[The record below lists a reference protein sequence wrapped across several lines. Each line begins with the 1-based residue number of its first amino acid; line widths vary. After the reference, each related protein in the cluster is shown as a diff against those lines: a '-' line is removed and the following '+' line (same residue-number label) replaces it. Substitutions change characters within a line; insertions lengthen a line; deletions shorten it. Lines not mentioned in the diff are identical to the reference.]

1 MGTYEVTTEDG
12 VYQIETDE
20 GDPSPSLL
28 QDLGSSIVNSPKAA
42 LETVKSI
49 PSGISNVFN
58 SIFSPKESLDNGTL
72 ERTARGIGTLGAGAA
87 GAGAGAMAG
96 APLAPFTLGASVPI
110 GAALGGAAGLLGFD
124 WLNQATGSDEPTTP
138 EQDVRNLVKNTGT
151 GLGMGTI
158 AKAIEVPV
166 KAAAKNL
173 PVLAN
178 SLDRSS
184 LGTRQSDYGKASETR
199 TVEGPDGVPET
210 FVKASLNDLLENGKL
225 GTSRNPAT
233 LSKIV
238 DTKAGEL
245 ASTIDD
251 VIKNYDSAGNP
262 PAQPDFSGAL
272 EYLYSGKVP
281 ADLVPS
287 YVERLSNLDAAIRK
301 LGKGSLE
308 YLNEQKKA
316 LGKSYDPADK
326 VLSGFNRA
334 IYSDLK
340 NSIESYA
347 PEVGPLNQELAK
359 YVVTEPIVNRA
370 LKAKENASPLKKL
383 ANIGFTTGG
392 IGAPTI
398 VGSVVGGPLG
408 GLLGAVLGLTGK
420 AASSP
425 TGQAVIAKGLRGAA
439 EVAKPLASN
448 AQDLMGAAV
457 GAAEATNR
465 DTPISTLLEKTVVNK
480 SPSSLKS
487 GIDRVLPTK
496 EATTMGAEKVPTA
509 LMEQIKKDPVDH
521 AIMLMESSGDPEA
534 KNKASTASGLF
545 QLVSKTAKNL
555 GVKDVF
561 DPQQNYDAYKK
572 LKEST
577 IKKFGADDIYTI
589 YASHYLGEPTLEKLL
604 NREPLTTEQ
613 QDQVEYLK
621 TTLFPKLRDIYMG
634 VLKA

>member
-12 VYQIETDE
+12 VYQIDTED
-20 GDPSPSLL
+20 GPSSPSLL
-28 QDLGSSIVNSPKAA
+28 QELGSSVLNSPKAA
-42 LETVKSI
+42 LEMVKSV
-49 PSGISNVFN
+49 PSGLSNILN
-58 SIFSPKESLDNGTL
+58 SVISPKESLNNGTL

-96 APLAPFTLGASVPI
+96 APLAPFTFGASVPI
-110 GAALGGAAGLLGFD
+110 GAAIGGAAGLLGFD
-124 WLNQATGSDEPTTP
+124 WANQATGSDAPTTP
-138 EQDVRNLVKNTGT
+138 EEDVRNLVRNTGT
-151 GLGMGTI
+151 GLGMGAI
-158 AKAIEVPV
+158 AKVAEVPI
-166 KAAAKNL
+166 KAAAKSL
-173 PVLAN
+173 PSLAN
-178 SLDRSS
+178 ALDRSS
-184 LGTRQSDYGKASETR
+184 LGTKQSDYGKASETR
-199 TVEGPDGVPET
+199 TVEGPDGTPET
-210 FVKASLNDLLENGKL
+210 FVKASLNDLLENNEL
-225 GTSRNPAT
+225 GTSRNPAKI
-233 LSKIV
+233 SKIL

-251 VIKNYDSAGNP
+251 VIKNYDSGGNP
-262 PAQPDFSGAL
+262 PAEPDFSGAL
-272 EYLYSGKVP
+272 DYLYSGKVP

-301 LGKGSLE
+301 MGKGSLE

-334 IYSDLK
+334 IYHDLK
-340 NSIESYA
+340 ASIETYA

-398 VGSVVGGPLG
+398 AGSIVGGPLG

-425 TGQAVIAKGLRGAA
+425 TGQAIIAKGLRGVADIA
-439 EVAKPLASN
+439 EPIASN
-448 AQDLMGAAV
+448 PEALMGAAV

-465 DTPISTLLEKTVVNK
+465 DTPLSNLLNKTVG
-480 SPSSLKS
+480 SQSAASLKS
-487 GIDRVLPTK
+487 NIDRVLPKK
-496 EATTMGAEKVPTA
+496 EATMGAEKVPAA
-509 LMEQIKKDPVDH
+509 LLEQIKKDPVDH
-521 AIMLMESSGDPEA
+521 AIMLMESSGDPDA
-534 KNKASTASGLF
+534 KNKDSSASGLF

-577 IKKFGADDIYTI
+577 IKKFGADDVYTI

-604 NREPLTTEQ
+604 NREPLTPEQ

-634 VLKA
+634 VLKV